1 MNLVDCV
8 NNMKYKEN
16 NININEIL
24 NNIKLCKTLT
34 EKCVIV
40 RKYLLP
46 QSTRFQYIVMDDLKI
61 KKAADKTSGDG
72 CKNNIN
78 YEIKISIHSKYSY
91 INWVQ
96 IRPDHNIHYYVLIA
110 YDMYNTSS
118 KIGKAYIFKIPSLK
132 MYDLIVKYGNY
143 AHGTKSVLGKIK
155 HSNVKGRNYEFA
167 IRCRHSLKGR
177 NKQLWNELMKYET
190 EYSETCF

>member
-61 KKAADKTSGDG
+61 KKQL
-72 CKNNIN
+72 
-78 YEIKISIHSKYSY
+78 IKR
-91 INWVQ
+91 VEM
-96 IRPDHNIHYYVLIA
+96 DV
-110 YDMYNTSS
+110 
-118 KIGKAYIFKIPSLK
+118 KII
-132 MYDLIVKYGNY
+132 
-143 AHGTKSVLGKIK
+143 
-155 HSNVKGRNYEFA
+155 
-167 IRCRHSLKGR
+167 
-177 NKQLWNELMKYET
+177 
-190 EYSETCF
+190 